1 MSKKVRSLVAVF
13 LFTPVSLLCAAVTPA
28 VDADTLAALDL
39 DAPGME
45 KVKDA
50 AQTGNLDA
58 VMAAYLDYR
67 RTLSPAKWKVMPA
80 DRPASASAS
89 SDPVGDAICAHH
101 IPNLFYAGL
110 PKEADMGADFN
121 WTYNPT
127 PKENPSFTLEWT
139 WCVVSRTQFW
149 GPLVDAYWK
158 TQDEKYAAEWVRQ
171 MEDFVA
177 KNPVDKAGTAWNL
190 TLWRTLDAA
199 IRMLESWP
207 NAYYHCLNS
216 PSFTPQAQWIYL
228 KSMRDHAAFLMAGLS
243 DPKRTGNWVTEEC
256 CGLYTIGTLFPE
268 LKDAPLWRKTAI
280 DRLMKEAQR
289 MVLPDGMEAEL
300 TPTYHLLALSDFRQ
314 PLELAKL
321 NGQPVPDEFKE
332 KVMAMYRALVTV
344 MAQNGEMVPTND
356 STYYVNAMTEARKGL
371 ELEEDPLL
379 RWAASGAK
387 GDGGLPDSTML
398 PYAGFYAMRSGW
410 DRDGQFLFFRAGPA
424 GIAHAHEDMLEV
436 VLRAWGKTLLF
447 DPGSYVYDHS
457 DWRRFT
463 INTPSHST
471 VIVDGKWQHRGSSP
485 APIDKPAGNL
495 WVTTPLFDFVS
506 GTYDGG
512 YQQNVYDP
520 KLQGA
525 PEQWVGDVDRSVTH
539 TRQVLYLRPYYAL
552 LFDTLAGTGNHVFD
566 AHFQLDATSA
576 HVDAA
581 SQAAFSDDS
590 GDAPRL
596 GLYPLERDNLAVDV
610 VQGQKDPL
618 LGWYPSTHRAIPV
631 IRFRKQQAAPAYFA
645 TFLYPFKGTEP
656 PLQAKSLSVQSDL
669 VWGQTIMTP
678 RETLEIALSKSG
690 AAIPIAFA
698 SSSVGAVKVNASGI
712 VVRSPLS
719 ASGSDAWVGT
729 WQASD
734 FEDGHMHFTSNR
746 PANLA
751 IGFRDGCPMI
761 FNGADVTEGPLNLE
775 LTKPFATNVSL
786 KPGVWTEIS
795 AHESRELATPI
806 LFTQP

>member
-1 MSKKVRSLVAVF
+1 MSKKVLSLVV
-13 LFTPVSLLCAAVTPA
+13 TLLLAAVGLLHAVVSPA
-28 VDADTLAALDL
+28 GDADTLAALDL
-39 DAPGME
+39 DATGMQ
-45 KVKDA
+45 KVKAA

-58 VMAAYLDYR
+58 VMTAYLDYR

-80 DRPASASAS
+80 DRPATSTAS
-89 SDPVGDAICAHH
+89 SDPVGDAICAHR

-110 PKEADMGADFN
+110 PKEADMGTDFN

-127 PKENPSFTLEWT
+127 PKGDPSFTLEWT

-149 GPLVDAYWK
+149 SPLVDAYWK
-158 TQDEKYAAEWVRQ
+158 THNEKYAAEWVRQ

-228 KSMRDHAAFLMAGLS
+228 KSMRDHAAFLMAGLG

-268 LKDAPLWRKTAI
+268 LKDASVWRKTAI
-280 DRLMKEAQR
+280 DRLIKEAQR
-289 MVLPDGMEAEL
+289 LVLPDGMEAEL
-300 TPTYHLLALSDFRQ
+300 TPTYHLLALSGFRQ

-321 NGQPVPDEFKE
+321 NGQVVPDEFKE
-332 KVMAMYRALVTV
+332 KVMSMYRALVTV
-344 MAQNGEMVPTND
+344 MAQNGEVVPTND
-356 STYYVNAMTEARKGL
+356 STYNVNAITEARKGL
-371 ELEEDPLL
+371 ELGEDPLL
-379 RWAASGAK
+379 RWAASGEK
-387 GDGGLPDSTML
+387 GEGGLPDSTML

-410 DRDGQFLFFRAGPA
+410 DRDDQFLFFRAGPT

-471 VIVDGKWQHRGSSP
+471 VIVDGKWQHRGESP

-525 PEQWVGDVDRSVTH
+525 PQQWVGDVDRSVTH

-552 LFDTLAGTGNHVFD
+552 LFDTLAGTGKHVFD

-576 HVDAA
+576 HVDAP
-581 SQAAFSDDS
+581 SQAAFSDDP
-590 GDAPRL
+590 GGARL
-596 GLYPLERDNLAVDV
+596 GLYPLERENLAVDV

-618 LGWYPSTHRAIPV
+618 LGWYPSAHRAIPTV
-631 IRFRKQQAAPAYFA
+631 RFRKQQDAPAFFA
-645 TFLYPFKGTEP
+645 TFLYPFKEAAPTLEAK
-656 PLQAKSLSVQSDL
+656 PLNVQGDL
-669 VWGQTIMTP
+669 VWAQTVTTP

-690 AAIPIAFA
+690 AATPIAFT
-698 SSSVGAVKVNASGI
+698 SSSVGAVKANASGV

-719 ASGSDAWVGT
+719 ASGGDAWVGT
-729 WQASD
+729 WQASN
-734 FEDGHMHFTSNR
+734 FEDGSLHFTMGR
-746 PANLA
+746 PANLV
-751 IGFRDGCPMI
+751 IGIHQGCPI
-761 FNGADVTEGPLNLE
+761 LFNGADRMEAPLNIE
-775 LTKPFATNVSL
+775 LTKPFAASVSL
-786 KPGVWTEIS
+786 RPRVWTEIS
-795 AHESRELATPI
+795 AHGSREVGTPS